1 LESLSTRLASAASVV
16 RLHSPPPNFPSKKLV
31 FFRSSASS
39 PIFRLMSFYTLGG
52 SPVYSH
58 SLPIFHC
65 RIWKY
70 LGPKTSIH
78 RRGRKARQ
86 FRSEK
91 DDPRG
96 FLNRP
101 ERGKAQTTDAHC
113 DEGPLAIH
121 FRALVGRGSYYR
133 LFNHTYSQNKAIT
146 TMATINIVRSAL
158 FISNTL

>member
-1 LESLSTRLASAASVV
+1 MEIITKASRMRVVSGKLWEEGRSIGFVPTMGSLHEGHLSMVREASRMTDTVIVS
-16 RLHSPPPNFPSKKLV
+16 
-31 FFRSSASS
+31 
-39 PIFRLMSFYTLGG
+39 IFID
-52 SPVYSH
+52 P
-58 SLPIFHC
+58 
-65 RIWKY
+65 
-70 LGPKTSIH
+70 
-78 RRGRKARQ
+78 AQ